1 MKMVLTYGNAQG
13 RASIQ
18 SDAVFLG
25 LRSPS
30 NLPAPLYI
38 SHISLLNPI
47 ARFTAPCGRPTP
59 YLPQQPSPCMHP
71 HPVLLASRS
80 CPSRAP
86 TRTSRPLLP
95 AVLPTARLPAPLVP
109 APSGASPASVGARGT
124 VARLRSVPGRA
135 KGRHESGPC
144 WWCSSPEARI
154 NRPRHPLICCK
165 CKFHVFQIF

>member
-95 AVLPTARLPAPLVP
+95 AVLPTARLPVPLVL
-109 APSGASPASVGARGT
+109 ASVGARGA
-124 VARLRSVPGRA
+124 VARLKSVPGRA
-135 KGRHESGPC
+135 KGTQRAARAGGARALRLESTGPT
-144 WWCSSPEARI
+144 SP
-154 NRPRHPLICCK
+154 HML
-165 CKFHVFQIF
+165 QM